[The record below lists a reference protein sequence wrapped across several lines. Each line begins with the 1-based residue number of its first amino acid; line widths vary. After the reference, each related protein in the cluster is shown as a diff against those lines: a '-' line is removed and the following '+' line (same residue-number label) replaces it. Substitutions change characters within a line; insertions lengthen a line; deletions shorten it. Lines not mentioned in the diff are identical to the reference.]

1 MFYASSMKRKNKSK
15 LRGAHLA
22 KKVGTTSYIKVEWK
36 SWKKELPP
44 RGEKIFVIVRLT
56 NGYFPILA
64 EYLEWTS
71 DARTYGNKTIEPV
84 TFRSVRFDDIS
95 MPEIYLGSPD
105 QKRLI
110 AWGSMDDFDFESE
123 VKKCRCYFCQQK

>member
-1 MFYASSMKRKNKSK
+1 MKRKNKSK
-15 LRGAHLA
+15 LQGAHLA

-64 EYLEWTS
+64 EYVEWTS
-71 DARTYGNKTIEPV
+71 EIRNDGKYKAIIKPV

-123 VKKCRCYFCQQK
+123 VDLKCRCYLCQQK